1 MRNNLCWYKDVCTL
15 DCPGTCIRYKTMKL
29 LIEQS
34 DLPIAK
40 TYYSQPNK
48 RLDNTN
54 RLSVIKA
61 NVDKYVQA
69 GYSCTIISDVVNVT
83 NCGIKLMLSYFD
95 KIWFKSGAEV
105 KGKFV
110 FMPDFFNEIKNFENR
125 VSDSYIRDL
134 NECDLV
140 IFDSLPASM
149 TEFEKKQ
156 FELIL
161 RHRLLHSKSCII
173 TTNNLDLKIDG
184 VENILLEI

>member
-15 DCPGTCIRYKTMKL
+15 DCPGTCIRYKTMQL

-61 NVDKYVQA
+61 NIDKYVQA
-69 GYSCTIISDVVNVT
+69 GYSCAILSDKVNVT
-83 NCGIKLMLSYFD
+83 NVGIKLMLS
-95 KIWFKSGAEV
+95 
-105 KGKFV
+105 
-110 FMPDFFNEIKNFENR
+110 
-125 VSDSYIRDL
+125 SYIRDL

-161 RHRLLHSKSCII
+161 KHRLLHSKSCII

-184 VENILLEI
+184 IENILLEI